1 VLGAAPA
8 ADRQIAGHAVRSA
21 FVAGLNEILIVAGV
35 GALVAAVVA
44 VLLIRSRD
52 FVAARAQA
60 PAPGGERAPAYEL
73 G

>member
-1 VLGAAPA
+1 MNWSN
-8 ADRQIAGHAVRSA
+8 IAKG
-21 FVAGLNEILIVAGV
+21 
-35 GALVAAVVA
+35 AAVVA

-60 PAPGGERAPAYEL
+60 PAPGGERAPAYEP

>member
-1 VLGAAPA
+1 
-8 ADRQIAGHAVRSA
+8 
-21 FVAGLNEILIVAGV
+21 VAGV

-60 PAPGGERAPAYEL
+60 PAGGPAAATERVAESAKQEAAAE
-73 G
+73 